1 MTCACCRATPTEKE
15 GNENKTVQ
23 PKAIGAFYKT
33 RGGGGKKAPLGTS
46 AFEKLLRNE
55 DILARRNVIAGVG
68 RLFFF
73 FWVRKREEEEEDGS
87 SAVPSSSELLPD
99 LIPSA

>member
-1 MTCACCRATPTEKE
+1 M
-15 GNENKTVQ
+15 
-23 PKAIGAFYKT
+23 
-33 RGGGGKKAPLGTS
+33 GGEAPLGTS

-55 DILARRNVIAGVG
+55 DILARRNVIAGAGMRGV
-68 RLFFF
+68 FF
-73 FWVRKREEEEEDGS
+73 FWVRKREEEEDGS